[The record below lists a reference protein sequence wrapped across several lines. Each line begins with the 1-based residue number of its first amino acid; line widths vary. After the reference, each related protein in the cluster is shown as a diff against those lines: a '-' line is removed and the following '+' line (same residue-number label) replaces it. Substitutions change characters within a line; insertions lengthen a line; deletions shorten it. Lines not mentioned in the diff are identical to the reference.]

1 VMNFSVVE
9 IAPSR
14 DAWLDLPDDIRQQ
27 LKVEYPRKPAEPAH
41 AQAAV
46 AWARHRRRTFATAQ
60 RTAWWLIAI
69 VAVWWLVCL
78 RVTPLRL
85 GLTRDQVGEFT
96 LITVAV
102 ALVAGI
108 GCMVAIG
115 TVTRMEAA
123 HLAAALADAGPDVQ
137 VRTPSPVNWRHSRP
151 VRATYA
157 LLTALAVIAY
167 LWAVWRIG
175 STSPGATA
183 IFEAV
188 NVALLIAVAARWAY
202 VWPWPVASSYP
213 LLATIDEHDLRVH
226 PLSLTVPWH
235 RVTRV
240 RFAASSRGPAVYW
253 HIDDPVAVVGDAPVS
268 PAQQRRLLRW
278 ITANGGAIRL
288 SSAQMRE
295 LPETVYLASERFRTG
310 RGSIFRQP
318 SSTV

>member
-1 VMNFSVVE
+1 MNFPVVE
-9 IAPSR
+9 IAASR
-14 DAWLDLPDDIRQQ
+14 DAWLELPDDIRQQ
-27 LKVEYPRKPAEPAH
+27 LKADYPRKPAEPAH

-46 AWARHRRRTFATAQ
+46 GWARHRRRAFATAQ
-60 RTAWWLIAI
+60 RTAWWL
-69 VAVWWLVCL
+69 VAVLAAWWLLCVWVTGL
-78 RVTPLRL
+78 RA
-85 GLTRDQVGEFT
+85 GLTRDQVTET
-96 LITVAV
+96 ALIGAAV
-102 ALVAGI
+102 AIAIAI
-108 GCMVAIG
+108 GCMVAIS
-115 TVTRMEAA
+115 TVTRVEAA
-123 HLAAALADAGPDVQ
+123 HLAAALADATADAQ
-137 VRTPSPVNWRHSRP
+137 VRKPAPVNWRHSRT
-151 VRATYA
+151 VRGTYA

-175 STSPGATA
+175 STAPRATA
-183 IFEAV
+183 VFEVV
-188 NVALLIAVAARWAY
+188 NVALLIAVAARWVY

-226 PLSLTVPWH
+226 PLNLTVPWH
-235 RVTRV
+235 RITRV
-240 RFAASSRGPAVYW
+240 RFAATTRGPAVYW

-278 ITANGGAIRL
+278 ITSNGGAIRL